1 MKGKKALK
9 KELDV
14 VEFLKQV
21 RMVKAFLRTMPRRE
35 SLKSARMH
43 YISSDNSDDEKH
55 EDVKL
60 LAKNVEKSGE
70 TVDQE
75 LPNYSS
81 QHAKIKPLV

>member
-1 MKGKKALK
+1 
-9 KELDV
+9 
-14 VEFLKQV
+14 
-21 RMVKAFLRTMPRRE
+21 MVKAFLRTMPRRE
-35 SLKSARMH
+35 SLKAARMH